1 MAPRPGGRR
10 HGARRSASTKS
21 SVPLTRGT
29 AVVAAAGGAFTL
41 VGAAAVAFPLTGTP
55 IVPTAQSVGTSFAL
69 DGDSAERADRD
80 GENRDG
86 DGDGKSLTEGVE
98 DAISEITTSIEPV
111 VPEDPEPQVA
121 DASAL
126 VKAAQQAEAEVAKKA
141 AEKAAEAKAAAAK
154 AEAERAA
161 KLNCSLPTGGLG
173 AVKSYVRTAANFLG
187 CQYEPSAMHG
197 VAGRAGTSDHPSGKA
212 IDFMI
217 GRAAGDQLAQ
227 CALNNKKELG
237 ITYVIWRQRINYG
250 SGWEAMEDRG
260 SPTANHYDHVHV
272 SFGSGAGGKP
282 ITC

>member
-1 MAPRPGGRR
+1 M
-10 HGARRSASTKS
+10 
-21 SVPLTRGT
+21 
-29 AVVAAAGGAFTL
+29 VAAAGGAFTL
-41 VGAAAVAFPLTGTP
+41 VGAAAVTIPLTGTP

-69 DGDSAERADRD
+69 GGDPDDRD
-80 GENRDG
+80 GGNREG
-86 DGDGKSLTEGVE
+86 DGASPTEGVE
-98 DAISEITTSIEPV
+98 DALSDVVDVATSIEPV
-111 VPEDPEPQVA
+111 VPDDPETDVV
-121 DASAL
+121 DASEL
-126 VKAAQQAEAEVAKKA
+126 VKAVQQAEAEIAKKA
-141 AEKAAEAKAAAAK
+141 AEKAAAEKAAAAK

-161 KLNCSLPTGGLG
+161 KLNCDLPTGGLG

-227 CALNNKKELG
+227 CALNNRKQLG

-272 SFGSGAGGKP
+272 SFGNGAGGKP
-282 ITC
+282 IAC